1 MNLSVFR
8 FARSTVS
15 YLRRHGFNG
24 LDVDWEYPA
33 GRGSPPH
40 DKVKFSLLI
49 QVIKLSPCNCKFMIS
64 IISVNLVR
72 IAARAH

>member
-15 YLRRHGFNG
+15 YLRRHGFDG

-49 QVIKLSPCNCKFMIS
+49 QVINCKFMIS
-64 IISVNLVR
+64 ITSVNLVR
-72 IAARAH
+72 LAPRAH